1 MGWAE
6 SSRALVPDVDA
17 YLLTLTFWWSC
28 GARRGVLHLDE
39 RVATADVDVVSR
51 RLAVRDLLAVIGEL
65 DEAGLACKVG
75 GELAHELVVRDWC
88 VGCVVVVVV
97 VTQYGS
103 PRLLLVLRLRGLGL
117 DEEAVHQCGWM
128 IWRF

>member
-1 MGWAE
+1 MHWFQA
-6 SSRALVPDVDA
+6 S
-17 YLLTLTFWWSC
+17 TLTFWWSG
-28 GARRGVLHLDE
+28 GAWRGVLHLDE
-39 RVATADVDVVSR
+39 RVATANVDVVSR
-51 RLAVRDLLAVIGEL
+51 RLAVRDLVAVIREF

-97 VTQYGS
+97 TKYSS

-117 DEEAVHQCGWM
+117 DEEAVHCACLAG
-128 IWRF
+128 

>member
-6 SSRALVPDVDA
+6 SSRALVPGVDA
-17 YLLTLTFWWSC
+17 YLLTLTFWWSG

-75 GELAHELVVRDWC
+75 GEVAHELVVRDWC
-88 VGCVVVVVV
+88 VGCVVVVA
-97 VTQYGS
+97 QYGS

-117 DEEAVHQCGWM
+117 DEEAVHRVCLAG
-128 IWRF
+128 